1 MRDGAQGLGDR
12 GVRGGCLDSALVSP
26 WLWDK
31 NSHVGGDLT
40 LWASSCW
47 TKVPIVPSAWKQEV
61 GGCHSNLET
70 LFRDPALLLASGC
83 SLTVR
88 WVGQHSQAGPTARG

>member
-26 WLWDK
+26 WLWNK

-61 GGCHSNLET
+61 GG
-70 LFRDPALLLASGC
+70 
-83 SLTVR
+83 
-88 WVGQHSQAGPTARG
+88 